1 VSIASTVA
9 SISTI
14 ASIPSIASIPK
25 TVASIPKA
33 IASVPTIP
41 IRSISIGHSNGHQGR
56 ESNLKIKLILRF
68 FFSKKKVLLLN
79 ISD

>member
-41 IRSISIGHSNGHQGR
+41 IRSISIGRDNSHQGR
-56 ESNLKIKLILRF
+56 ESNLKRKEMLKNF
-68 FFSKKKVLLLN
+68 FLQKNSTAV
-79 ISD
+79 